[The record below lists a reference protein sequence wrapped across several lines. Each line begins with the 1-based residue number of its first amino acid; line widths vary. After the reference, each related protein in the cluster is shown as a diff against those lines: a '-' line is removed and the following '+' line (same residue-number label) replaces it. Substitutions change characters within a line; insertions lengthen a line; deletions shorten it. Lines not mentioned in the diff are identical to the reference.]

1 MALIG
6 QPGGDTGSATPTPGW
21 AGVGTV
27 TLRELSAEAGFTEP
41 RRLDHDMLVL
51 VTVGHGH
58 HEIDFRA
65 YPCRPGTLLWARR
78 GQVVRF
84 GGNPGLDAIVVC
96 WGADAVAEVA
106 DDPALVDRRLG
117 PVCWQLAGEDEDAVI
132 NEVSQLVVDCQRHR
146 SGTLAAG
153 LLRHQLAVL
162 LLRIALLPG
171 RAAAGAAE
179 RSEAYLRFRDEV
191 ERDFARTRRVE
202 DYAERMGY
210 SVRTL
215 TRACLA
221 ATGRSAKQVIDDRVT
236 LEAMRQLAVTDAPIA
251 DIGRRLGFPEPTNF
265 GRFFH
270 REAGVSPGAFRAA
283 QRAGPRPAPERAGH
297 RPMLPPARPLPP
309 RLPAQRRPG
318 AAEVPGRP
326 SERSP
331 GRA

>member
-6 QPGGDTGSATPTPGW
+6 QPAGDGAASAPAPGW

-27 TLRELSAEAGFTEP
+27 TLRELSDLPDLTAA
-41 RRLDHDMLVL
+41 RRSDHHVLVL
-51 VTVGHGH
+51 VTVGHGQ

-65 YPCRPGTLLWARR
+65 YPCRPGTLLWARP
-78 GQVVRF
+78 GQVSRF
-84 GGNPGLDAIVVC
+84 GGNAGLDAIVVC
-96 WGADAVAEVA
+96 WEPTAVAEVA
-106 DDPALVDRRLG
+106 DDPALLDGGIG
-117 PVCWQLAGEDEDAVI
+117 PAYWQLAGEDEDAVI

-171 RAAAGAAE
+171 RAPAE
-179 RSEAYLRFRDEV
+179 RGDAYIRFRLEV
-191 ERDFARTRRVE
+191 EKDFTRTRRVE
-202 DYAERMGY
+202 EYAERMGY
-210 SVRTL
+210 SVRTV

-236 LEAMRQLAVTDAPIA
+236 LEAMRLLAVTDEPIA

-270 REAGVSPGAFRAA
+270 REAGTSPGAFRTA
-283 QRAGPRPAPERAGH
+283 QRFG
-297 RPMLPPARPLPP
+297 P
-309 RLPAQRRPG
+309 RLPAQRRPIG
-318 AAEVPGRP
+318 SDPHGRP
-326 SERSP
+326 APRVAGE
-331 GRA
+331 A